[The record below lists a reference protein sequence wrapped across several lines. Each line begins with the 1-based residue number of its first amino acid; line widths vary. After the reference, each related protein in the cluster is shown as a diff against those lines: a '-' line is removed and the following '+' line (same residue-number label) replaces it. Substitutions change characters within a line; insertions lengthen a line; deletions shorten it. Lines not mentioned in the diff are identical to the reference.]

1 MVMLQFQWYQIV
13 NLEAKRILWQAL
25 STSSLISS
33 HSHSSLFSGTHP
45 FLFSLFT
52 IQWHTSYPLS
62 HSHSSNIL
70 WHTSLPILLTLP
82 IFCGTSFPI
91 LTLQYSLMHIL
102 SPFPDILSP
111 QYSVA
116 HPFPF
121 SLFTIQWHILFPFL
135 TPSFCTKHPVAYIT
149 HQYIHP
155 CKSH

>member
-1 MVMLQFQWYQIV
+1 MCNMCASILTGLSVVMLQFQWYQIV

-82 IFCGTSFPI
+82 IFCGTSFP
-91 LTLQYSLMHIL
+91 TLQYSLTHIL

-116 HPFPF
+116 HILSHFHS
-121 SLFTIQWHILFPFL
+121 SLFSGTSYPL
-135 TPSFCTKHPVAYIT
+135 S
-149 HQYIHP
+149 
-155 CKSH
+155 